1 MSLGHLLMATVMMTT
16 VKLMIMTIAGD
27 EKS

>member
-1 MSLGHLLMATVMMTT
+1 MSLGHLLMGTFMMTT

-27 EKS
+27 DKS